1 MGPKMKKNNILV
13 YLMLLLGSLSL
24 ACRFGSGSSSLDI
37 ELRGLLDE
45 SGVTYSSFAPG
56 PPAEEAMIRLGEAL
70 FFDKILSGNRDTS
83 CATCHHPLM
92 HTSDDLSL
100 PIGTGGH
107 GLGTERVMGTDRNFV
122 PRNSPDVFNR
132 AAPEWVTM
140 FWDGRITGSPEM
152 GYANPAGMM
161 LPHGLNNVLAVQAMF
176 PPTSIDEM
184 RGNDDDV
191 TAADNEL
198 ANLPDDDPVAIW
210 DGLMARLMNI
220 PEYVT
225 LFRNAYPHLSKNELG
240 FQHAAN
246 AIAAYEADTWT
257 FNDAPWDLYLAG
269 DDDAL
274 TSDAKRGATLFYDK
288 AQCVVCH
295 STNLFTDQEYHNIAV
310 PQLGPGKD
318 ADKPL
323 DFGRWHVTNNPQD
336 KFAFRTP
343 PLRNVTLTFPYMHNG
358 AYPDL
363 EAAVRH
369 QLNPT
374 AALQDYDPENL
385 RTELQKTC
393 QVDESTIQAIL
404 ETLDPLAKAPIDLN
418 DSEVADLM
426 AFLEALTSPSAVD
439 LSNNIP
445 EFVPSGLPVLDD

>member
-1 MGPKMKKNNILV
+1 MKKNNILV
-13 YLMLLLGSLSL
+13 YLVLVLGSLSL
-24 ACRFGSGSSSLDI
+24 ACRLGTGPSSQDV

-45 SGVTYSSFAPG
+45 AGITYSSFAPG
-56 PPAEEAMIRLGEAL
+56 PPAEDAMVRLGEAL

-107 GLGTERVMGTDRNFV
+107 GLGTDRVMGAEREFV

-152 GYANPAGMM
+152 GYTNPAGMM
-161 LPHGLNNVLAVQAMF
+161 LPHGLKNVLAVQAMF

-184 RGNDDDV
+184 RGNEDDV
-191 TAADNEL
+191 VAQDNEL
-198 ANLPDDDPVAIW
+198 ADIPEDDPVAIW
-210 DGLMARLMNI
+210 EGLMARLLDI
-220 PEYVT
+220 PEYVSM
-225 LFRNAYPHLSKNELG
+225 FRAAYPHVAKDELG

-257 FNDAPWDLYLAG
+257 FNDAPWDLYLGG
-269 DDDAL
+269 DDEAL
-274 TSDAKRGATLFYDK
+274 SNEAKRGAILFYDQ

-295 STNLFTDQEYHNIAV
+295 TGILFTDQDYHNIAV

-358 AYPDL
+358 AYSDL
-363 EAAVRH
+363 EAVIRH
-369 QLNPT
+369 HLNPA
-374 AALQDYDPENL
+374 AALQDYDPANL

-393 QVDESTIQAIL
+393 QVDETTIQSIL
-404 ETLDPLAKAPIDLN
+404 ETLDPVAQAPIEL
-418 DSEVADLM
+418 SPGEIADLL

-439 LSNNIP
+439 LSGNIP
-445 EFVPSGLPVLDD
+445 DSVPSGLPIQD